1 MNCMRERER
10 ERDVLS
16 PCSLSLSIIEISL
29 LPCYWHQKDCIWR
42 RTNGSTV
49 NLNKVRFRNDDA
61 LVSHNCRMDVISCSF
76 MNQSHG
82 VT

>member
-10 ERDVLS
+10 CII
-16 PCSLSLSIIEISL
+16 PMFSLSLSIIEISL
-29 LPCYWHQKDCIWR
+29 LPCYWHQKDSIWR

-49 NLNKVRFRNDDA
+49 NLNKVRFQNDNA
-61 LVSHNCRMDVISCSF
+61 LISHNCRMDVISCSF